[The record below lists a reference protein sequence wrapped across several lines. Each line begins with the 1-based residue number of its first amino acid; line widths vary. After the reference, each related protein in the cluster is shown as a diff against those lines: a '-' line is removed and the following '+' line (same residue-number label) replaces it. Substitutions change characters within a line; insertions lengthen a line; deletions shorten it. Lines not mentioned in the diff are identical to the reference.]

1 MFRGERCVKRLD
13 QQDLTHRTATSS
25 KFRSEHSDSSKSS
38 DHSHSDRKS
47 RSYNRDSRSRYPNR
61 YSSRSPS
68 RNIVSRSS
76 TYSVGC
82 QNSST
87 DCQVNEV
94 SVGKGNPSGVVKR
107 SAVSYRLRSPS
118 VGHSSRSASN
128 NSRRSDSSS
137 QSTERF
143 KCMLCLKNDHSSLK
157 CTVICPDL
165 KHLAFE
171 RQLCFMCLT
180 TGHRSELCPVKEFLN
195 ESVICTESS
204 CSMKSPHCAKLCE
217 TVSTD

>member
-1 MFRGERCVKRLD
+1 
-13 QQDLTHRTATSS
+13 
-25 KFRSEHSDSSKSS
+25 
-38 DHSHSDRKS
+38 
-47 RSYNRDSRSRYPNR
+47 
-61 YSSRSPS
+61 
-68 RNIVSRSS
+68 
-76 TYSVGC
+76 
-82 QNSST
+82 
-87 DCQVNEV
+87 
-94 SVGKGNPSGVVKR
+94 
-107 SAVSYRLRSPS
+107 
-118 VGHSSRSASN
+118 
-128 NSRRSDSSS
+128 
-137 QSTERF
+137 
-143 KCMLCLKNDHSSLK
+143 MLCLKNDHSSLK